1 MHYLRRIAAVVPET
15 IGTGELF
22 RNHFIGA
29 LWLSG

>member
-1 MHYLRRIAAVVPET
+1 MLFAAVVPET